1 MFFCLFLLIAMMI
14 MVVVISTTN
23 ENKLINFVMI
33 FLSILVLIGGVYIT
47 DMKCKK
53 IVLFIIL
60 CLFLI
65 LLAIYLG
72 IIYFQEQKFYNFLST
87 DCDSYYLN
95 NEKLSN
101 VYFISNVN
109 DKVNSDIKNIIIVN
123 NIKLKVD
130 MFNNINTNN
139 IEKIIFLSTK
149 PVIDSDLYEQI
160 ENKIVLIQNHNKCL
174 FIEKTNNQPE
184 QNQQTKDSLK

>member
-1 MFFCLFLLIAMMI
+1 MYFLLFLLIAMMI
-14 MVVVISTTN
+14 MLVVITTTN
-23 ENKLINFVMI
+23 ENSLINVVMI
-33 FLSILVLIGGVYIT
+33 FLSIFVLIGGVYIT

-109 DKVNSDIKNIIIVN
+109 DKVDSDIKNIIIVN

>member
-109 DKVNSDIKNIIIVN
+109 DKVDSDIKNIIIVN